1 MANWKVPASTK
12 QKIAH
17 CQANMPL
24 LRFLSC
30 PIRRQSNALSEL
42 SQQPPSRE
50 YPASISSTLYHCRSL
65 NGSSKMSRFPRS
77 ARNARDSFDFDGVF
91 DLQGIDDED
100 ILMQQALLEAVGR
113 VRTPTSPSPGQR
125 SRRASSHPPAYDPAE
140 PNARENAVPY
150 DPTAWG
156 AVSESSSEGRRASSQ
171 VRGQA
176 ASRYSPTGIAYSP
189 RSRPQQNQQPYDPS
203 SPLYMRST
211 RLYDPYGP
219 ERSPFSVT
227 AGGEP
232 SPGYSP
238 FGGWGRYGYDRSP
251 ANIATFQRDV
261 NGVLEALEDYQQQVD
276 SRMDRIEAQFAAIS
290 DLLAEQIDAYQADED
305 RLTSRK
311 KRKRSADKRVSFDT
325 SGDDSDA
332 PSTPTKK
339 PKKSPTPRTP
349 RKQRIADPPK
359 TPRAPRKAASKGP
372 ATRTPSTPS
381 KQSKKTSGKG
391 SSTSPPATP
400 AAQVAA
406 DVPETPGAP
415 RRSAR
420 VRAKTAGENF

>member
-1 MANWKVPASTK
+1 M
-12 QKIAH
+12 
-17 CQANMPL
+17 
-24 LRFLSC
+24 SC
-30 PIRRQSNALSEL
+30 
-42 SQQPPSRE
+42 
-50 YPASISSTLYHCRSL
+50 SS
-65 NGSSKMSRFPRS
+65 RS
-77 ARNARDSFDFDGVF
+77 ARNARHSFNFDGVF
-91 DLQGIDDED
+91 DLHGIDDED

-113 VRTPTSPSPGQR
+113 VRTPTSPSAGQR
-125 SRRASSHPPAYDPAE
+125 SRRASSHPPAYNPAE
-140 PNARENAVPY
+140 PNVRETAVPY
-150 DPTAWG
+150 DPTSWG

-176 ASRYSPTGIAYSP
+176 APRYSPTGIAYSP

-219 ERSPFSVT
+219 GRSPLSVT

-238 FGGWGRYGYDRSP
+238 FGGWGRYGFDRSS
-251 ANIATFQRDV
+251 ANIATLQSDV

-276 SRMDRIEAQFAAIS
+276 SRMDRIEAQLAAIS

-305 RLTSRK
+305 RSTSRN

-325 SGDDSDA
+325 LDDDSDT

-339 PKKSPTPRTP
+339 PRKSPAPRTP

-359 TPRAPRKAASKGP
+359 TPKAPRKAAPKRLANRSS
-372 ATRTPSTPS
+372 STPT
-381 KQSKKTSGKG
+381 KQPKKRSATS
-391 SSTSPPATP
+391 SLTSPPATP
-400 AAQVAA
+400 VAQVAA
-406 DVPETPGAP
+406 IVPETPGAP

-420 VRAKTAGENF
+420 VRAKTVGENV